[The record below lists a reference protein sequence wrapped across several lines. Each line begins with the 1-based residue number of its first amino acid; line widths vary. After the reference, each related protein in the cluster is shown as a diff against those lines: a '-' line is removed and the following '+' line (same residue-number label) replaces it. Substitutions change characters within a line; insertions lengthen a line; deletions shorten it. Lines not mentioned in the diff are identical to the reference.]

1 MGRSKFLKGVPR
13 TAAIHHGFTNR
24 FNAMKFRLARKQ
36 FYGLVPGAVLGL
48 LLCAPGAAQVNLPV
62 LGNALSGTI
71 TTQEEYDFGREFLRQ
86 VRRSTQSLNDPLLAE
101 YIASLTYRLAVNS
114 ELTDHRLAFVL
125 IDSTQLNAFAAPGGI
140 IGVNAGL
147 LQYTQNEGQ
156 LASILAHEL
165 AHISQR
171 HYARSVE
178 QQRNNTIPN
187 MAGLLASLV
196 ILATAGGEAG
206 QAALMTNQAVGID
219 NQLRFS
225 RSNEQEADSIGIRTL
240 YNSGFDPND
249 MAGMFEQLM
258 RTRGFSQR
266 VPEFMMTHPLD
277 ETRVANSRNRAN
289 TYPSVRHSSSSEFL
303 LMRER
308 VLLHYSSN
316 LDAEI
321 RSREEALPRLQGAA
335 EDAARYG
342 IALARLK
349 TGQHVQATQSLEAL
363 LAKEPERITYVMLA
377 ADIALAARDFA
388 RAKDILEQNLRINPD
403 NHPLTL
409 AYANVL
415 TKSGEHAR
423 AASVLEKHSALH
435 PDDMQLWYDLA
446 EIQGLAGNIA
456 KVHLARAEYFI
467 CTGDFTRAREQLNYA
482 LNQESDRLVQ
492 ARIRQRQDYIRDI
505 QNRFY
510 R

>member
-1 MGRSKFLKGVPR
+1 MLMRLSPMNHPHCFRALP
-13 TAAIHHGFTNR
+13 
-24 FNAMKFRLARKQ
+24 RLA
-36 FYGLVPGAVLGL
+36 LAL
-48 LLCAPGAAQVNLPV
+48 LLLPAACWSQVNLPV
-62 LGNALSGTI
+62 LGDTLSGTVS
-71 TTQEEYDFGREFLRQ
+71 TQQEYDFGREFLRQ
-86 VRRSTQSLNDPLLAE
+86 VRRETPALNDPLLAE

-114 ELTDHRLAFVL
+114 ELTDHRLEFIL

-147 LQYTQNEGQ
+147 LLHTQNEGQ

-196 ILATAGGEAG
+196 IMATAGGEAG
-206 QAALMTNQAVGID
+206 QAALMTNQAMGVE

-240 YNSGFDPND
+240 YNSGFDPYD
-249 MAGMFEQLM
+249 MAGMFEQLL
-258 RTRGFSQR
+258 RTRGTSQR
-266 VPEFMMTHPLD
+266 LPEFMLTHPLD
-277 ETRVANSRNRAN
+277 ESRVANSKNRAA
-289 TYPSVRHSSSSEFL
+289 TYPSVRSASSSEFL

-308 VLLHYSSN
+308 VLIHYSN
-316 LDAEI
+316 APDAEI
-321 RSREEALPRLQGAA
+321 ASREEALPGLAGAA
-335 EDAARYG
+335 ADAARYG
-342 IALARLK
+342 IALAQLK
-349 TGQHVQATQSLEAL
+349 TGQYVRATETLDEL
-363 LAKEPERITYVMLA
+363 LAREPERISYVMLA
-377 ADIALAARDFA
+377 AEIA
-388 RAKDILEQNLRINPD
+388 RAAKDHAKAREILEKNLRINPD
-403 NHPLTL
+403 NHPLTM
-409 AYANVL
+409 AYAGVL
-415 TKSGEHAR
+415 TASGDHAR
-423 AASVLEKHSALH
+423 SALVLEKHSALR

-467 CTGDFTRAREQLNYA
+467 CVGDFARARDQLNFA
-482 LNQESDRLVQ
+482 LDQESDRLVQ
-492 ARIRQRQDYIRDI
+492 ARIRQRQEYIREI
-505 QNRFY
+505 QEKFY